1 MYLFLRTEKKNL
13 WFIAKNKK
21 IIYLFH
27 HNINIYLH
35 VKSKYPRQRRI
46 LLHLRVPIE
55 KKTIQHFNS
64 TFLCTFRPSCW
75 LESSKTRPRCAP
87 LGQKIEAGRRGSCQK
102 LVRWIWVA
110 GLSDSTTIIFFT
122 VSFELKRMD
131 IFSHCGQFTVVA
143 FFVGNCFVWCN
154 KCTYWLFRKRCW
166 PRPWER
172 IIEELNKIL
181 GFQDLHFD
189 GTKMAVFRSETFFWM
204 PASIPMNFNFVQ
216 RLLPQRVVLVNSD
229 EQQEVKAPEKMARW
243 KARRI
248 PITEN
253 NFFKNH
259 LCYSFQN

>member
-1 MYLFLRTEKKNL
+1 MYLFLRIEKKPVP
-13 WFIAKNKK
+13 KTKK

-87 LGQKIEAGRRGSCQK
+87 LGQKIEAGRSGSYQK

-131 IFSHCGQFTVVA
+131 IFSHCGQFSLGGD
-143 FFVGNCFVWCN
+143 FFCG
-154 KCTYWLFRKRCW
+154 
-166 PRPWER
+166 
-172 IIEELNKIL
+172 
-181 GFQDLHFD
+181 
-189 GTKMAVFRSETFFWM
+189 
-204 PASIPMNFNFVQ
+204 
-216 RLLPQRVVLVNSD
+216 
-229 EQQEVKAPEKMARW
+229 
-243 KARRI
+243 
-248 PITEN
+248 
-253 NFFKNH
+253 
-259 LCYSFQN
+259 